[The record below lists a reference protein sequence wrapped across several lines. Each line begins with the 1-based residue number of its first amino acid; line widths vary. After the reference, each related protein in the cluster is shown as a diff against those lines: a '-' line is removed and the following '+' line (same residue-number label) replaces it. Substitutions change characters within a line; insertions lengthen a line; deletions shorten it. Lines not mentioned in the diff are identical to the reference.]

1 MAISHKIKAYLP
13 DSFLTKDNPD
23 DFIARTISE
32 RSLSVKQIIFEKPIT
47 VE

>member
-13 DSFLTKDNPD
+13 DSFITKDNPD
-23 DFIARTISE
+23 DFVAPTISE
-32 RSLSVKQIIFEKPIT
+32 RSLSLKQIIFEKPLT